1 MTPPTLTNDYKRT
14 LAVIG
19 RFNTDPATPAL
30 VFDSSDPDAANLSAA
45 DVWEALKPEL
55 GQTEGDDDLSCG
67 GFAYAQ
73 IGLSPPVA
81 GEESSARP
89 VPLDSMLLEQA
100 SSPGKTQ
107 QAIGGELVAALLR
120 DLDVVARFA
129 GYRFPNALLEVARCY
144 LVVDARPKSRNHR
157 IGQRQ
162 INRLV
167 ANPVYADAML
177 RVLTAYEADL
187 SRAERELRLAL
198 SNGAP
203 GESKSPLKAKGSVKE
218 MVDAIVVSLRK
229 LRLEIL
235 GAGSEPDDKS
245 WRVIMGIDPPDEATA
260 DRMAW
265 VNEMNSL
272 GEYGFEIGTVAGV
285 HCGGTLLDYY
295 NLYME
300 HSGNLHRFVRSP
312 ILHSHVFLWLMSKYS
327 PILGDDTE
335 AAATMAYRMGVEG
348 AGDERI
354 FGESEEKVKERRKGV
369 FRGSDDFLKS
379 KRDEPDLKPEEREFL
394 KKLRDYQEMLN
405 EAVFSH
411 VFRDARRFTREELL
425 EMLEILFAEAVDVTS
440 GKLSD
445 ILRDT
450 IEFGTKYQ
458 SLYQALLGILES
470 ETESAEKITEIRKLA
485 EREEQEGRKVALAS
499 VADRLEEVAKT
510 ADDGEE
516 FREGGLETFS
526 RQVGHSVTKK
536 FIEESLDSRTELE
549 SSTQANRD
557 LYFLASILGGR
568 MGKVRDQSAESVLAS
583 MSTDSER
590 IKRTKDAV
598 KKQVEFNATSAA
610 RSAASVTLPLSEGL
624 KAAVDEERRGLEI
637 GIRVKPGRAMEE
649 DAAQGAKPEK
659 KVGTVNISSS
669 EQRID
674 VDEGIVYELAE
685 GDPPELEYVV
695 SSADDGDT
703 DAAGGGGDGD
713 AEGEEVKV
721 SDADMEGALGE
732 VRRILEDGKKRYART
747 RKIHDR
753 VGELS
758 KYAELREQLRL
769 ISAGL
774 DAADLNEVVRATVQR
789 RLFALTFGEIIAAS
803 PDSESFLG
811 KQDISQTLALML
823 EIVKELGDRT
833 NKNLA
838 DAKPDDESDKALG
851 PREKGGPRPKLNL
864 SRFFRVP
871 NDEEEGRE
879 VIQNAMD
886 YHQYLCESVR
896 GVVNQLEDMRDLRAI
911 ADGMSSDTRLVII
924 NRTFDEY
931 ANEVELSVR
940 DWHFS
945 FGHHPSV
952 VYFPKCADV
961 RNIADSDPSQPRE
974 GKTAWD
980 LLKDTFADRRFETI
994 EDEPMMVPSCPLIV
1008 TADQEEEVLRTC
1020 PFPAMRLGSLGA
1032 IGFRA
1037 RPGRGAIET
1046 ESAGGSSI
1054 HGRIEFDTN
1063 GLIVE
1068 GSRYFLSMP
1077 AAMTLAVF
1085 AENDGVLGRLSDDIA
1100 RASFMKRF
1108 EKISGVKFREKERV
1122 LPLLRRFWMD
1132 GKHGEGCLS
1141 EFILARLSSL
1151 MLQWMGETGYRQD
1164 ESNKNKPFI
1173 HEVLADSRL
1182 AAPGETVVNDDP
1194 AIGTA
1199 QREFLAASFWPAVP
1213 FTNIAFFNDK
1223 GCKNDISKQGANC
1236 RIFGLKCESTVK
1248 CVLANVGGSKKREV
1262 ELLHDSRQKLGF
1274 LYEQVQ
1280 STRN

>member
-1 MTPPTLTNDYKRT
+1 MTPTLTKDHKRT

-19 RFNTDPATPAL
+19 RFNTDPATPVL
-30 VFDSSDPDAANLSAA
+30 VFDSSDPDVANLSAA
-45 DVWEALKPEL
+45 DVWEKLKPEL
-55 GQTEGDDDLSCG
+55 GQTEGDVDLSCG

-73 IGLSPPVA
+73 IGLSRPVA
-81 GEESSARP
+81 GAESSARP

-107 QAIGGELVAALLR
+107 QTIGGELVAALLR

-129 GYRFPNALLEVARCY
+129 GHRFPNALLEVARRY
-144 LVVDARPKSRNHR
+144 LIVDARPKSRNQMV
-157 IGQRQ
+157 GQNQ

-167 ANPVYADAML
+167 ANPVYADGMV

-203 GESKSPLKAKGSVKE
+203 GESKSPLKAQGSVKP
-218 MVDAIVVSLRK
+218 MVDAIVASLRK
-229 LRLEIL
+229 LRLEVL

-245 WRVIMGIDPPDEATA
+245 WRVIMGIVPPDEATA
-260 DRMAW
+260 DHMAW
-265 VNEMNSL
+265 VNEMNSR
-272 GEYGFEIGTVAGV
+272 GEYGFEVGTVAGV
-285 HCGGTLLDYY
+285 RCGGTLTDYY

-300 HSGNLHRFVRSP
+300 HSANLHRFVRSP
-312 ILHSHVFLWLMSKYS
+312 ILHSHVFLWLMSKYA
-327 PILGDDTE
+327 PILGEDTE
-335 AAATMAYRMGVEG
+335 AAAEMAYRMGVEG
-348 AGDERI
+348 AGDDRI

-379 KRDEPDLKPEEREFL
+379 KRGEPDLKPEEREFL
-394 KKLRDYQEMLN
+394 KKLRDYQDMLN

-450 IEFGTKYQ
+450 IKFGMKYQ

-470 ETESAEKITEIRKLA
+470 ETEPAEKITEIRKLA
-485 EREEQEGRKVALAS
+485 EREEQEGRKAALSS
-499 VADRLEEVAKT
+499 VADGLEEIAKT
-510 ADDGEE
+510 ANDGDE
-516 FREGGLETFS
+516 FREGGLDTFS

-536 FIEESLDSRTELE
+536 FIEESLGSRTELE

-568 MGKVRDQSAESVLAS
+568 MGKVHDLSAESVLVP
-583 MSTDSER
+583 MSADSKR
-590 IKRTKDAV
+590 IKRTEDAV

-610 RSAASVTLPLSEGL
+610 RSAASVTLPLPEGL
-624 KAAVDEERRGLEI
+624 KAAVGGEGRGLEV
-637 GIRVKPGRAMEE
+637 GIRVKPVTTKEQ
-649 DAAQGAKPEK
+649 DADQGAKPGK
-659 KVGTVNISSS
+659 RVGTVKISSS

-674 VDEGIVYELAE
+674 VDEGIVYELAD
-685 GDPPELEYVV
+685 GDAPELEYVV
-695 SSADDGDT
+695 SSAGGDV
-703 DAAGGGGDGD
+703 DAAGGGGDGGT
-713 AEGEEVKV
+713 EGEEVKI
-721 SDADMEGALGE
+721 SDPDMEGALGE

-774 DAADLNEVVRATVQR
+774 DVADLDEVVRATVRR

-886 YHQYLCESVR
+886 YHQYLCESVQ
-896 GVVNQLEDMRDLRAI
+896 GVMNQLEDMRDLRAI

-931 ANEVELSVR
+931 ANEVESRVR

-961 RNIADSDPSQPRE
+961 HNIADSDPSQPRG
-974 GKTAWD
+974 GKTAWE
-980 LLKDTFADRRFETI
+980 LLKDTFAARRFQTI
-994 EDEPMMVPSCPLIV
+994 EGEVMVPSCPLIV
-1008 TADQEEEVLRTC
+1008 TADQEDEVLRTC
-1020 PFPAMRLGSLGA
+1020 PFPAMRLGSLGG
-1032 IGFRA
+1032 IGFCA

-1046 ESAGGSSI
+1046 ESVGGSSS
-1054 HGRIEFDTN
+1054 HGRIEFETN

-1100 RASFMKRF
+1100 SHSFMGKF
-1108 EKISGVKFREKERV
+1108 KEISGVEFPEKGRV
-1122 LPLLRRFWMD
+1122 LPLLRRFWVD
-1132 GKHGEGCLS
+1132 GKQGDGCLS

-1164 ESNKNKPFI
+1164 DSNKNKPFI
-1173 HEVLADSRL
+1173 HEVLAESRL

-1199 QREFLAASFWPAVP
+1199 QREFLAASFWPAMP

-1236 RIFGLKCESTVK
+1236 RIFGLKCEATVK
-1248 CVLANVGGSKKREV
+1248 CVLANVGGSKEREI

-1274 LYEQVQ
+1274 LYEQA
-1280 STRN
+1280 